1 VEILL
6 NLAWAALAVFI
17 VCLWLR
23 LGDRTGLDRRRQI
36 IALVVLLAI
45 LFPVISVSDDL
56 MAAQTATEQDSCQRR
71 DYLAPSSAHPI
82 VPLAAIVYALHF
94 EMSFGTPRFIAIRT
108 PSLPSVEHP
117 ELGGIENR
125 PPPAA

>member
-1 VEILL
+1 MEILL
-6 NLAWAALAVFI
+6 NLAWAALAVSI
-17 VCLWLR
+17 ICVWAR
-23 LGDRTGLDRRRQI
+23 VGDRSGLNRRRQI
-36 IALVVLLAI
+36 VALAVLLAI

-82 VPLAAIVYALHF
+82 VPLTAIVYALHF
-94 EMSFGTPRFIAIRT
+94 EISFGAPRFAAIRT
-108 PSLPSVEHP
+108 PSLPSLEHP
-117 ELGGIENR
+117 ELEGIENR

>member
-1 VEILL
+1 MEILL

-17 VCLWLR
+17 ICLWAR
-23 LGDRTGLDRRRQI
+23 HGDRTGLHRRRQLV
-36 IALVVLLAI
+36 ALAVLLAI

-94 EMSFGTPRFIAIRT
+94 EMSFGTPQSTAIRT
-108 PSLPSVEHP
+108 PSLPSVKRP
-117 ELGGIENR
+117 QLAGIENR